1 VKRLLDYDP
10 LSGIETWHE
19 YDPLA
24 KTTKLHYVPTRDVDP
39 TLDYLTDLANNPDIS
54 RSQIKQNWWLYAH
67 VPDSLLMKW
76 HCEEGVDINDTQ
88 AILRKVNSPDYKRLK
103 ATALTHE

>member
-1 VKRLLDYDP
+1 MKRLLDYDP

-19 YDPLA
+19 YDAIA
-24 KTTKLHYVPTRDVDP
+24 KTTKLHYVPTRDSDP
-39 TLDYLTDLANNPDIS
+39 TLDYLTDLANDPEKS
-54 RSQIKQNWWLYAH
+54 RSQIKNNWWLYAH
-67 VPDSLLMKW
+67 VPDALLMKW
-76 HCEEGVDINDTQ
+76 HCEEGLDINDTQ

>member
-19 YDPLA
+19 YDAIA
-24 KTTKLHYVPTRDVDP
+24 KTTKLHYVPTRDSDP
-39 TLDYLTDLANNPDIS
+39 TLDYLADLANSPDTS
-54 RSQIKQNWWLYAH
+54 RSQIKNNWWLYAH
-67 VPDSLLMKW
+67 VPDALLMKW
-76 HCEEGVDINDTQ
+76 HCEEGMDINDMQ

-103 ATALTHE
+103 ATTLTHE